1 MINEKQVIYIKFE
14 NMLSNSFRYSLVY
27 TQEIMA
33 KKKIME
39 MISAKLRTVVTS
51 RESGWGL
58 GSGNV
63 IVCILDILS

>member
-1 MINEKQVIYIKFE
+1 
-14 NMLSNSFRYSLVY
+14 
-27 TQEIMA
+27 MA
-33 KKKIME
+33 KKKKIME
-39 MISAKLRTVVTS
+39 ISAKLRIVVTS